1 MYDEIL
7 QQASKFDAKFK
18 EHKEPLDLGMVA
30 FEINR
35 PHEDFHLRTPMTLS
49 LIKELI
55 EMGDDFVINK
65 QSVQYLHYKLFTGDL
80 SKPGVNAGYWRTH
93 DVGFSTSDD
102 KPAPHIH
109 IDYLM
114 THYFS
119 QVSKMTVTNAY
130 RVFQTIHPF
139 EDGNGRVG
147 GILLAVSSYNMLK
160 GNKVANII
168 VPCQ

>member
-1 MYDEIL
+1 MYQEIL
-7 QQASKFDAKFK
+7 EQASKFDAKFI
-18 EHKEPLDLGMVA
+18 EYKEPLDLGLVA
-30 FEINR
+30 FQIND

-55 EMGDDFVINK
+55 EMGDDFVVNK
-65 QSVQYLHYKLFTGDL
+65 QTVQYLHYKLFTGDL
-80 SKPGVNAGYWRTH
+80 SSPGIQPGYWRH
-93 DVGFSTSDD
+93 QSVKVGNHIPPD
-102 KPAPHIH
+102 PIH